1 MPYGALAMS
10 APGLLVLR
18 CALAVVFTAHG
29 AHRLFGLWS
38 GAGIGPGGLDAAAAV
53 SGAAGLEAG
62 WVLALVGGLTL
73 FAGGVLLAAG
83 FLTRW
88 AAFALLVHTAVVAWH
103 DQLVWGFF
111 LDWTGQAGGH
121 GVEYSIVLG
130 GALLCVLLLGPGD
143 VSIDGRRVSSAE
155 ARAAARAR
163 IRNKF

>member
-1 MPYGALAMS
+1 MPHGALAMS
-10 APGLLVLR
+10 APGLLALR

-38 GAGIGPGGLDAAAAV
+38 GAGVGPGGLDAAAAAYA
-53 SGAAGLEAG
+53 AAGIEPG
-62 WVLALVGGLTL
+62 WVLALLGGVTL
-73 FAGGVLLAAG
+73 LAGGVLLAAG

-88 AAFALLVHTAVVAWH
+88 AAFALLLYTAIVAWYEH
-103 DQLVWGFF
+103 LSWGFF
-111 LDWTGQAGGH
+111 LDWTGEAGGH

-143 VSIDGRRVSSAE
+143 VSIDGQRASSAE
-155 ARAAARAR
+155 ARASARAR